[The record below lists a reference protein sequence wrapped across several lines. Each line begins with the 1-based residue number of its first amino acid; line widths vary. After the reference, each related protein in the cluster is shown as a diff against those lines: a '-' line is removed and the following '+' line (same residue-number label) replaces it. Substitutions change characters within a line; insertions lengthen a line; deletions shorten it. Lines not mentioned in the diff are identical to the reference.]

1 MRKEISTSR
10 TPSLWYGETP
20 TEEYPALFRDI
31 QCQVLVIGGGITG
44 LSCAYELTEAGF
56 DVVVVEKDRLASKA
70 SGNTTGK
77 LTFQHSDCYGD
88 LLTKQGE
95 AAAMVLYDSQIQALR
110 RFREI
115 TKELELDCGQIVTP
129 AILYGRTKEEL
140 NALEAEKV
148 AYRKLGIP
156 FQEVIIPF
164 EEGAGIA
171 VADQIGF
178 NAARYVHGLAQ
189 YLTKKGVRIY
199 EHSQVE
205 DQLTIRDGHPRI
217 LANGQWT
224 IDANHVIIAS
234 GYPAID
240 DGARFDF
247 RLVPHRSHALAWPV
261 ETVQDGMYISQG
273 EPIRSVR
280 YAQGEMNWL
289 VIAGES
295 HRVGFESDPAK
306 CQASLETFAREEFGV
321 DEPAYTWSAQDYRT
335 ADHLPLIGRLSD
347 AEKHRDIYVATG
359 FRKWGLGFGIFTG
372 MYLKDLIQG
381 AAENRYFKT
390 SRPGALATAVDQVKD
405 KAAVAAKLV
414 KQRSEKSSVMDPAVD
429 SGGVCEDGAGNAFGM
444 ARDESGRL
452 HRVIPVCTHM
462 GCPLHWN
469 EMEQSYDC
477 ACHGSRFTAEGFL
490 IEGPARRDLR
500 RLRPGEPAD
509 KA

>member
-10 TPSLWYGETP
+10 TPSLWHGESP
-20 TEEYPALFRDI
+20 AAEYPALFQDI

-44 LSCAYELTEAGF
+44 LSCAWELTEAGF

-88 LLTKQGE
+88 LLTRQGE

-115 TKELELDCGQIVTP
+115 TKELELDCGQIETP
-129 AILYGRTKEEL
+129 AILYGRTREEL
-140 NALEAEKV
+140 NAIEAEKV

-164 EEGAGIA
+164 EAGSGIA

-178 NAARYVHGLAQ
+178 NAARYVHGLAE
-189 YLTKKGVRIY
+189 YLSGKGVRIY

-205 DQLTIRDGHPRI
+205 DQLNFQDGHPRV

-224 IDANHVIIAS
+224 IDASHVIIAS

-247 RLVPHRSHALAWPV
+247 RLVPQRSQALAWPV
-261 ETVQDGMYISQG
+261 EAVRDGMYISQG

-280 YAQGEMNWL
+280 YAPGEMNWL

-295 HRVGFESDPAK
+295 HRVGFESDPVGR
-306 CQASLETFAREEFGV
+306 QAALASFAREEFGV
-321 DEPAYTWSAQDYRT
+321 GEPAYTWSAQDYRT
-335 ADHLPLIGRLSD
+335 ADHLPLIGRLSED
-347 AEKHRDIYVATG
+347 EKHRDVYVATG
-359 FRKWGLGFGIFTG
+359 FRKWGLGFGIFSG
-372 MYLKDLIQG
+372 MYLRDLIQG
-381 AAENRYFKT
+381 AEENRYLKP
-390 SRPGALATAVDQVKD
+390 SRPSALATMVDQARD
-405 KAAVAAKLV
+405 KAAAAANLL
-414 KQRSEKSSVMDPAVD
+414 KQSAEKSVGLDPAPG
-429 SGGVCEDGAGNAFGM
+429 SGGVGEDTQGNNVGM
-444 ARDESGRL
+444 ARDESGQL

-469 EMEQSYDC
+469 ELEQSYDC

-500 RLRPGEPAD
+500 RLRPGESAEQD
-509 KA
+509 